1 MKRLTSSEARPVAD
15 SPKTRRRSA
24 EEMAAFRSEIAERAM
39 AIFLRDGVA
48 GVSMRGL
55 AQDLSISTMGLYRYF
70 RTKDEL
76 LAELWH
82 VLMVEANAIATADA
96 DAQPDPAAQ
105 LTAFL
110 DALLGYWLTHP
121 ESYLLATSIGS
132 STLSAPLPAGPSDI
146 RSALGQP
153 LLRRMQT
160 LAQAEAGDLR
170 DPQLAAD
177 LVYAKLHGFLYGA
190 VRRKSIAAER
200 VPAVRAEVVR
210 DMLAGI
216 RRHASGPEACN

>member
-1 MKRLTSSEARPVAD
+1 ME
-15 SPKTRRRSA
+15 
-24 EEMAAFRSEIAERAM
+24 AFRHEIAERAM

-82 VLMVEANAIATADA
+82 VLMVEANEIATADA

-110 DALLGYWLTHP
+110 DALLGYWLAHP

-132 STLSAPLPAGPSDI
+132 STLSEPLPAGPSDI
-146 RSALGQP
+146 RSELGQP
-153 LLRRMQT
+153 LLRRMQAMT
-160 LAQAEAGDLR
+160 QAEACNLR

-177 LVYAKLHGFLYGA
+177 LIYAKLHGFLYGA
-190 VRRKSIAAER
+190 VRRKTIPPER
-200 VPAVRAEVVR
+200 IPAVRADVVL
-210 DMLAGI
+210 DMLAGL
-216 RRHASGPEACN
+216 RRHAGEPEPCN